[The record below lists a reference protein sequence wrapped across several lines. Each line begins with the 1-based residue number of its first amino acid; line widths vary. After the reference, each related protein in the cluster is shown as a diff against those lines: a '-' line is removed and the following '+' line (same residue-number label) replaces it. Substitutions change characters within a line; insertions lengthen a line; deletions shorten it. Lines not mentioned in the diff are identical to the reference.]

1 MQKFSKLIW
10 VYLLFDYIAAMLA
23 WFMLFVYRKIFIEE
37 EAYQIR
43 YLFDDN
49 NFTLGLILLPFAWL
63 LLHFVTGTYTDVY
76 RKSRIG
82 EMGKTFLVSLAGV
95 TVVFFVFLL
104 DDLVKKYSDYYFTFL
119 VLLCGQFLFTSIGRF
134 IILMYAKYN
143 IESGRKGFNTII
155 IGSNKEANEVFEE
168 LTGKKYSFGYNFVG
182 YIELNGKTI
191 NNLTEK
197 LPSLGRLEGLEKVVD
212 DNNIEEVIV
221 AIESSEHD
229 RISYIINTLA
239 GKEVYIKIIPDLF
252 DILSGTVKINHI
264 ISTAFIE
271 IPPTVLSE
279 WEVITKRWFD
289 VILSFIALVVL
300 FIPMLIIGV
309 IIKLTSKGP
318 VFYKQERIGQYGKPF
333 SIIKFRSM
341 YTDAENAG
349 PKLTSDNDS
358 RITPI
363 GLFIRKYRIDELPQF
378 VNVIKGEMSI
388 VGPRAE
394 RKFFANQIL
403 EHAPYYKH
411 VWKVKPGITSLGM
424 VKYGYASSVDEM
436 LKRLKYDII
445 YIENMGLALDVK
457 VMIYTVMTVLGGRG
471 K

>member
-1 MQKFSKLIW
+1 MRAFSKLIW
-10 VYLLFDYIAAMLA
+10 VYLLFDYLAAMLA
-23 WFMLFVYRKIFIEE
+23 WFVLYVYRKIFIEE
-37 EAYQIR
+37 EAYEIR
-43 YLFDDN
+43 FLLDDT
-49 NFTLGLILLPFAWL
+49 NFTLGLAILPLAWL
-63 LLHFVTGTYTDVY
+63 LLHFITGTYTDVY

-82 EMGKTFLVSLAGV
+82 EIGKTFLVSLAGV
-95 TVVFFVFLL
+95 TVIFFVLLL

-119 VLLCGQFLFTSIGRF
+119 MLLGGQFLFTAIGRF
-134 IILMYAKYN
+134 IILMYAKRN
-143 IESGRKGFNTII
+143 IESGKKGFNTLI
-155 IGSNKEANEVFEE
+155 IGSNKEANEVYEE
-168 LTGKKYSFGYNFVG
+168 LTSKKFSFGYKFVG
-182 YIELNGKTI
+182 YIELNGKTE
-191 NNLTEK
+191 NKLTDK
-197 LPSLGRLEGLEKVVD
+197 IPSLGRLEGLEKVVD
-212 DNNIEEVIV
+212 ENNIEEVII

-239 GKEVYIKIIPDLF
+239 GKKVYIKIIPDLF

-289 VILSFIALVVL
+289 VILSFAALMVL
-300 FIPMLIIGV
+300 FFPMLMIGI

-318 VFYKQERIGQYGKPF
+318 VFYRQERIGQYGKPF
-333 SIIKFRSM
+333 RIIKFRSM
-341 YTDAENAG
+341 FTDAENAG

-424 VKYGYASSVDEM
+424 VKYGYASSVEEM